1 MRLDVSSENARK
13 LNIRLT
19 VTAVLLGASVAT
31 NLVQSVYA
39 VNARQV
45 VLVPTLPEELA
56 VKSGGVLDTDYFHRV
71 VRDVTYLF
79 LNRTPETSQYFER
92 AVEKIA
98 DARTYQTIKAALA
111 QDRAERFRTRTS
123 QAFFPEDFYVNPGRL
138 YAEVRGTLE
147 TSTGP
152 SMTARE
158 RKIYALRFVRRGSAV
173 RLTSFTEIRPSDS
186 EAEDVKP
193 QTPDTNEVLP

>member
-1 MRLDVSSENARK
+1 MRLDALSENARK

-19 VTAVLLGASVAT
+19 VTAVLLGLSVST
-31 NLVQSVYA
+31 NLVQSIYA
-39 VNARQV
+39 MNARQV

-79 LNRTPETSQYFER
+79 LNRTPETAAYFER

-98 DARTYQTIKAALA
+98 DVKTYQTIKAALA
-111 QDRAERFRTRTS
+111 EDRAERFRTRSS

-152 SMTARE
+152 NMSARE
-158 RKIYALRFVRRGSAV
+158 RKIYAIRFVRRGSAV
-173 RLTSFTEIRPSDS
+173 RLTSFTEIEARES

-193 QTPDTNEVLP
+193 ETIENEVLP

>member
-1 MRLDVSSENARK
+1 MRLDALNENARK

-19 VTAVLLGASVAT
+19 VTAVLLGLSVST
-31 NLVQSVYA
+31 NLVQSIYA
-39 VNARQV
+39 MNARQV

-79 LNRTPETSQYFER
+79 LNRTPETAAYFER

-98 DARTYQTIKAALA
+98 DVKTYQTIKAALA
-111 QDRAERFRTRTS
+111 EDRAERFRTRTS
-123 QAFFPEDFYVNPGRL
+123 QAFFPEDFYVNPGKL

-147 TSTGP
+147 TSTGQN
-152 SMTARE
+152 MTARE
-158 RKIYALRFVRRGSAV
+158 RKIYALRFVRRGAAV
-173 RLTSFTEIRPSDS
+173 RLTSFTEIEAGDS

-193 QTPDTNEVLP
+193 ETLKNEVLP